1 MQFNKV
7 LNSQKLPLLT
17 MYMQSVKESS
27 MLLLTP
33 KRGPSTMS
41 FHLFLWLILPLGE
54 ILLSLQTLTLPKK
67 MKMLLQKQGYLIFSM
82 IFNVL
87 LCKIYLTHHKK
98 AERNMTEKKRFLC
111 LMLSVSIFHPFYISS
126 SPSSESLLLALC
138 SVMLQP
144 VRCKSLLNRMCNKG
158 VINLH

>member
-17 MYMQSVKESS
+17 MYMQSAKEFS

-41 FHLFLWLILPLGE
+41 FYLFLRLILPLGE

-98 AERNMTEKKRFLC
+98 AERNMTEKKKNFMPHVISFC
-111 LMLSVSIFHPFYISS
+111 ISS
-126 SPSSESLLLALC
+126 ILYLFFT
-138 SVMLQP
+138 
-144 VRCKSLLNRMCNKG
+144 
-158 VINLH
+158 IF

>member
-7 LNSQKLPLLT
+7 LNSQKLSLLT

-33 KRGPSTMS
+33 KRGPSTRS
-41 FHLFLWLILPLGE
+41 FHLFLLLILPLGE

-67 MKMLLQKQGYLIFSM
+67 MKILLQKQGYLIFSM
-82 IFNVL
+82 LFNVL

-98 AERNMTEKKRFLC
+98 AERNMTEKKKIMHRYQFLYFIHFIS
-111 LMLSVSIFHPFYISS
+111 LPHHLLSPYF
-126 SPSSESLLLALC
+126 LLFA
-138 SVMLQP
+138 Q
-144 VRCKSLLNRMCNKG
+144 
-158 VINLH
+158 